1 MQHGTS
7 PQPPQPTPPQP
18 EPLRAPLP
26 PQAQTALTRLDKAL
40 GMKAA
45 TQ

>member
-7 PQPPQPTPPQP
+7 PQPQQPTPPQP

-26 PQAQTALTRLDKAL
+26 PVCHQLIAKLNAALHPAVTR
-40 GMKAA
+40 
-45 TQ
+45 

>member
-1 MQHGTS
+1 VKRID
-7 PQPPQPTPPQP
+7 PQPQQPTPPQP

-26 PQAQTALTRLDKAL
+26 PQAQTALARLDKAL